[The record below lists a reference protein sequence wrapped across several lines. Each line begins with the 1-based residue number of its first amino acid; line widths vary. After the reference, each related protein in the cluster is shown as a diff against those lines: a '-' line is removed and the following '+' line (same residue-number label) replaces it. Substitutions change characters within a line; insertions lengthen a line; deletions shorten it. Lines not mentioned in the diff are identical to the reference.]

1 MKSISLTLIAVAVG
15 VSGCASIQQS
25 TGMDNKTA
33 SAVGGGLMGCV
44 GGALLAKLGGGN
56 AAVGWAV
63 GAAVGGFV
71 GFEKARQGEI
81 AAAEQ
86 ARNEAVAA
94 FAALPAGQKVRA
106 SDVKTKEVVVTDK
119 NTRETKKY
127 QAFESV
133 SLDIPLSAK
142 GTPEHDAA
150 MDKLKTL
157 AQRVADERGS
167 SEIVVALTPV
177 DARARKVAATSG
189 TVQTSKGNTITVSKV
204 ADDSVPKGVERITVK
219 AGRLQTEV

>member
-1 MKSISLTLIAVAVG
+1 
-15 VSGCASIQQS
+15 
-25 TGMDNKTA
+25 MDNKTA

-56 AAVGWAV
+56 AAVGCAV

-94 FAALPAGQKVRA
+94 FAALPARQKVRA

>member
-44 GGALLAKLGGGN
+44 GGALWAKLGGGN
-56 AAVGWAV
+56 AAVGCAV

-94 FAALPAGQKVRA
+94 FAALPARQKVRA

>member
-1 MKSISLTLIAVAVG
+1 VNSCLKRDFFKLH
-15 VSGCASIQQS
+15 QS
-25 TGMDNKTA
+25 Q
-33 SAVGGGLMGCV
+33 GGGIWV
-44 GGALLAKLGGGN
+44 NRQARRALIFRSYCAQPKGSRSG
-56 AAVGWAV
+56 VPCCS
-63 GAAVGGFV
+63 
-71 GFEKARQGEI
+71 
-81 AAAEQ
+81 

>member
-44 GGALLAKLGGGN
+44 GGASLAKLGGGN
-56 AAVGWAV
+56 AAVGCAV

-94 FAALPAGQKVRA
+94 FAALPARQKVRA

>member
-1 MKSISLTLIAVAVG
+1 EVYKR
-15 VSGCASIQQS
+15 Q
-25 TGMDNKTA
+25 
-33 SAVGGGLMGCV
+33 
-44 GGALLAKLGGGN
+44 ALLAKLGGGN
-56 AAVGWAV
+56 AAVGCAV

-94 FAALPAGQKVRA
+94 FAALPAWQKVRA